1 MKSSSICSTRLCGLI
16 LYAVLAAAT
25 VASAAP
31 NQTHPNA
38 IARFESQFSGS
49 GTFDCNLGK
58 AKLGLS
64 LGLLPYGAKLPT
76 DMPNELRRDQF
87 GIEIE
92 SYPSKTSNHI
102 ESLWGPATFSDGDK
116 KMSVKLNNNKTAF
129 FERFG
134 PTPDWPFKSKKDS
147 QFFFTFR
154 LDDGP
159 VYQCKAVY
167 QPDQ

>member
-1 MKSSSICSTRLCGLI
+1 MQLYKFVLLIGL
-16 LYAVLAAAT
+16 
-25 VASAAP
+25 SAIHI
-31 NQTHPNA
+31 QCNA
-38 IARFESQFSGS
+38 DTTGNRFANQFSGS
-49 GTFDCNLGK
+49 EIFRCVAGTKRIGV
-58 AKLGLS
+58 GV
-64 LGLLPYGAKLPT
+64 GGPYGVKLPANLSHEIR
-76 DMPNELRRDQF
+76 DALIGVELETF
-87 GIEIE
+87 
-92 SYPSKTSNHI
+92 PSKNSNNI

-116 KMSVKLNNNKTAF
+116 KMSVKLNNKTAF

-159 VYQCKAVY
+159 IYKCKAVY

>member
-1 MKSSSICSTRLCGLI
+1 MQLHKFVFLIGLSAIQILCNADTTGTRF
-16 LYAVLAAAT
+16 A
-25 VASAAP
+25 
-31 NQTHPNA
+31 N
-38 IARFESQFSGS
+38 QFSGS
-49 GTFDCNLGK
+49 EIFRCLAGTKKIGV
-58 AKLGLS
+58 GV
-64 LGLLPYGAKLPT
+64 GGPYGAKLP
-76 DMPNELRRDQF
+76 PNLTQDVVTALIGVEL
-87 GIEIE
+87 ET
-92 SYPSKTSNHI
+92 YPTPKNNHI
-102 ESLWGPATFSDGDK
+102 DRLWGPATFSDGDK

-159 VYQCKAVY
+159 IYQCKAVY

>member
-1 MKSSSICSTRLCGLI
+1 MSASPTSQQELLLAHMPGKTRWALSRPLSGQRTLC
-16 LYAVLAAAT
+16 
-25 VASAAP
+25 
-31 NQTHPNA
+31 
-38 IARFESQFSGS
+38 
-49 GTFDCNLGK
+49 
-58 AKLGLS
+58 
-64 LGLLPYGAKLPT
+64 AKLPPDPT
-76 DMPNELRRDQF
+76 QDFVTALIGVEL
-87 GIEIE
+87 ET
-92 SYPSKTSNHI
+92 YPTPKTNHI
-102 ESLWGPATFSDGDK
+102 DRLWGPATFSDGDK

-159 VYQCKAVY
+159 IYKCKAVY